1 MGTNNQSPLTPE
13 DLNTQ
18 EAAKMGATLR
28 FCKLARPTNNEILQ
42 LQERCYQL
50 WSEGKSHTDIAR
62 IAEVSANTV
71 TKYVRKFLAAQP
83 IAKMTMDE
91 RESAVWQ
98 EWQEI
103 AQKLRMDIEHQR
115 SNGRVKVTRTRH
127 PDGSE
132 TIEQSVISGVDPQ
145 LYRAWG
151 AHLDR
156 KARQLLNQTPVM
168 EGGQTVNVS
177 LVRDFLGQGE
187 APAAR
192 LTPEQWNETVDV
204 SPAG

>member
-1 MGTNNQSPLTPE
+1 LGRPSKPE
-13 DLNTQ
+13 Q
-18 EAAKMGATLR
+18 QKIE
-28 FCKLARPTNNEILQ
+28 
-42 LQERCYQL
+42 ERCYQL

-62 IAEVSANTV
+62 LAEVNPNTV

-83 IAKMTMDE
+83 IAKMTPEE
-91 RESAVWQ
+91 REAAVWQ

-103 AQKLRMDIEHQR
+103 AQKLRMDIEGQR
-115 SNGRVKVTRTRH
+115 HRGRIKVVRTRH
-127 PDGSE
+127 PDGGE
-132 TIEQSVISGVDPQ
+132 TVEQSVISGVDPQ

-177 LVRDFLGQGE
+177 LVRDFLGQSD
-187 APAAR
+187 APAGR
-192 LTPEQWNETVDV
+192 LTAAEWNEQAIDV
-204 SPAG
+204 

>member
-1 MGTNNQSPLTPE
+1 MGTTKRNWRLGRPSKPE
-13 DLNTQ
+13 Q
-18 EAAKMGATLR
+18 QKIE
-28 FCKLARPTNNEILQ
+28 
-42 LQERCYQL
+42 ERCYQL

-62 IAEVSANTV
+62 LAEVNPNTV

-83 IAKMTMDE
+83 IAKMTPEE
-91 RESAVWQ
+91 REAAVWQ

-103 AQKLRMDIEHQR
+103 AQKLRMDIEEQR
-115 SNGRVKVTRTRH
+115 HRGRIKEVRTRH
-127 PDGSE
+127 PDGGE
-132 TIEQSVISGVDPQ
+132 TVEQSVISGVDPQ

-177 LVRDFLGQGE
+177 LVRDFLGQSD
-187 APAAR
+187 APAGR
-192 LTPEQWNETVDV
+192 LTAAEWNEQAIDV
-204 SPAG
+204 

>member
-1 MGTNNQSPLTPE
+1 MG
-13 DLNTQ
+13 
-18 EAAKMGATLR
+18 K
-28 FCKLARPTNNEILQ
+28 PTASRQLEIQ
-42 LQERCYQL
+42 QRCYQL

-62 IAEVSANTV
+62 LAEVAPNTV

-83 IAKMTMDE
+83 IASLSREE

-115 SNGRVKVTRTRH
+115 SSGRVKVTRTRH

-132 TIEQSVISGVDPQ
+132 TIEQSVLAGVDPQ

-156 KARQLLNQTPVM
+156 KARQLLDQMPVA
-168 EGGQTVNVS
+168 EGGTTVNVS
-177 LVRDFLGQGE
+177 LVKEFLGQGQ

-192 LTPEQWNETVDV
+192 LTPEQWNETAVVDV
-204 SPAG
+204 

>member
-1 MGTNNQSPLTPE
+1 M
-13 DLNTQ
+13 
-18 EAAKMGATLR
+18 
-28 FCKLARPTNNEILQ
+28 ARPSKAEQ
-42 LQERCYQL
+42 LKIQERCYQL
-50 WSEGKSHTDIAR
+50 WTQGKSHTDIAAL
-62 IAEVSANTV
+62 AEVSPNTV

-83 IAKMTMDE
+83 IAKMSVEE
-91 RESAVWQ
+91 REAAVWQ

-103 AQKLRMDIEHQR
+103 AQKLRMDIEEQR
-115 SNGRVKVTRTRH
+115 ARGRVKVVRTKH
-127 PDGSE
+127 PDGGE

-156 KARQLLNQTPVM
+156 KARQLLNQMPVA

-177 LVRDFLGQGE
+177 VVRDFLGQGD

-192 LTPEQWNETVDV
+192 LTPEQWNEQAQAIDV
-204 SPAG
+204 